1 MTIMVITGVGLMW
14 VYYSGVFASNQESSN
29 SVIETPQS
37 PTNEEITKAL
47 CKEIIRYPSHPYR
60 LACKEL
66 GY

>member
-1 MTIMVITGVGLMW
+1 MVISGFGLMW
-14 VYYSGVFASNQESSN
+14 ICYSDVFAFNQESSN

-47 CKEIIRYPSHPYR
+47 CKEIIRYPSHPYY